1 LWVGRPASSDPF
13 SYAGAVEP
21 VTGYA
26 SVAGQRVAY
35 QVIGDGPID
44 LVIAPSWFS
53 SFDLEWEEP
62 RIRLYLERLAAF
74 TRIIRIDRRGSGAS
88 DPIDVDGLPP
98 WEAFAGDIAAV
109 MDAVGSADAAIYAD
123 GDGGPV
129 AVLFAATHPD
139 RVRALVLFSTSVRF
153 LVADDYPIGMPP
165 DFADTI
171 ADTLTENWGT
181 GEQLAVF
188 VPSRADDPSF
198 QRWMGR
204 LMRATTSPSRVR
216 AYIEGVIVADAR
228 EALETIEAPTMVLHP
243 TSAQFPS
250 IDHARYIAEHVPD
263 GTLVELSGPGDA
275 YPYFALADQTL
286 SAIREFLVGTT
297 SPPVFERSLATVLFT
312 DIVDSTAQAR
322 TLGDGEWHR
331 LLDLHDEIART
342 SLDSH
347 RGHLVKQLGDGILAT
362 FDGPG
367 RALGFAAAFARAI
380 AAIGLDIRTG
390 IHTGEVEHRGD
401 DIGGL
406 AVHLGARI
414 MAAAGPGEILVS
426 RTVKDLVMGSGIA
439 FEDRGT
445 RPLKG
450 IDGEWQLFAAVA
462 PSAAAAS

>member
-1 LWVGRPASSDPF
+1 M
-13 SYAGAVEP
+13 
-21 VTGYA
+21 TGYA
-26 SVAGQRVAY
+26 SVDGQRVAY

-62 RIRLYLERLAAF
+62 RIRLFLQRMASFA
-74 TRIIRIDRRGSGAS
+74 RIIRIDRRGSGAS
-88 DPIDVDGLPP
+88 DPVDVDGLPP

-109 MDAVGSADAAIYAD
+109 MDAVESTDAAIYAD
-123 GDGGPV
+123 GDAGPV

-139 RVRALVLFSTSVRF
+139 RVRALVLFNTSARF
-153 LVADDYPIGMPP
+153 LVADDYPIGAPP
-165 DFADTI
+165 DFLDAI
-171 ADTLTENWGT
+171 ADAFTQDWGT
-181 GEQLAVF
+181 GEQLAAF

-198 QRWMGR
+198 KRWVGR

-216 AYIEGVIVADAR
+216 AYMDGVVVADAR
-228 EALETIEAPTMVLHP
+228 EALETIEVPTLVLHP
-243 TSAQFPS
+243 ASSQFPS

-263 GTLVELSGPGDA
+263 GTLIELSGPADA
-275 YPYFALADQTL
+275 YPYFALAEQVLPEMRD
-286 SAIREFLVGTT
+286 FLVGTT

-312 DIVDSTAQAR
+312 DIVDSTARAR
-322 TLGDGEWHR
+322 ALGDEEWHR
-331 LLDLHDEIART
+331 LLDLHDEMART
-342 SLDSH
+342 TLGRH
-347 RGHLVKQLGDGILAT
+347 GGHLVKQLGDGILAT

-367 RALGFAAAFARAI
+367 RALGFAAAFGREI
-380 AAIGLDIRTG
+380 AAIGLQIRTG

-426 RTVKDLVMGSGIA
+426 RTVKDLVMGSGTV
-439 FEDRGT
+439 FEDRGA

-450 IDGEWQLFAAVA
+450 IEGEWRLFAAVDTSPTPA
-462 PSAAAAS
+462 GTS